1 MQDVSFYYRDYVFG
15 PGLIGSL
22 SKYVVLL
29 LKEFAYII
37 LPCTNKVNHI
47 HPTRKKLLM
56 NSKFADTTICTSGFS
71 Q

>member
-47 HPTRKKLLM
+47 HPTRKKLL
-56 NSKFADTTICTSGFS
+56 DE
-71 Q
+71 